1 MIKQKH
7 FMDIENLREEDTEL
21 RHGNGHGF
29 VVGDIIQISTKVD
42 GSNASIAWNEDTN
55 SIIAFSRKRQL
66 SYDNTLRGFW
76 NYVQTIDQSIYNGA
90 PKNSVPKSWII
101 FGEWLVSHKVQYE
114 QDYYN
119 KWYVYDIYDKETE
132 EWIDQPTVEM
142 VCKDFG
148 FNYINELYYGPFIS
162 WEHVRGFLN
171 HHWKGTKGEE
181 GVVVKNMTRLNC
193 PDTRLPFYLK
203 IVNDDF
209 KESMKTREKVID
221 PNVEAAKSESQR
233 IVESIVTKNRVEKEL
248 FKMRDEGILPEKLTP
263 YDMGLVARYLPK
275 RIYDDCVKEE
285 KELVV
290 AAGEYFG
297 KMCSAQA
304 MKLARGIITG

>member
-21 RHGNGHGF
+21 RRGNGYGF
-29 VVGDIIQISTKVD
+29 VVGDIIQISEKYD
-42 GSNASIAWNEDTN
+42 ASNACCAYDTDTDKLV
-55 SIIAFSRKRQL
+55 SFSRKQTL
-66 SYDNTLRGFW
+66 NYSNTLNGFW
-76 NYVQTIDQSIYNGA
+76 NYVELLN
-90 PKNSVPKSWII
+90 PEPFKKHPSWRV
-101 FGEWLVSHKVQYE
+101 FGEWGGSKNKIR
-114 QDYYN
+114 YN
-119 KWYVYDIYDKETE
+119 PEYKNTWFVYDIYDVDSEQWLPQDIVKEF
-132 EWIDQPTVEM
+132 
-142 VCKDFG
+142 CKEA
-148 FNYINELYYGPFIS
+148 NLVYIHELYYGPFIS
-162 WEHVRGFLN
+162 WDHCKTFL
-171 HHWKGTKGEE
+171 HSPAYGDTQE
-181 GVVVKNMTRLNC
+181 GIVIKNETRLNC

-221 PNVEAAKSESQR
+221 PTVEAAKAESQR

-248 FKMRDEGILPEKLTP
+248 FKMRDEGVIPEKLTP

-304 MKLARGIITG
+304 MKLARGIIAG